1 MRTYGIGMTLKSF
14 TRAHAPSPL
23 ISYSL
28 GLLEE
33 LEKTENEVAQM
44 ASILPHLTLQAMKC
58 QGSFQTELLSCE
70 PHHLINVFL
79 KSSLNQIFKIHLIF
93 SVISRYSEFIR
104 KSVYCDLG
112 IPWWLRQ

>member
-33 LEKTENEVAQM
+33 LEKTEKAPYSNIM
-44 ASILPHLTLQAMKC
+44 SWIM
-58 QGSFQTELLSCE
+58 
-70 PHHLINVFL
+70 
-79 KSSLNQIFKIHLIF
+79 QIKP
-93 SVISRYSEFIR
+93 SMCY
-104 KSVYCDLG
+104 
-112 IPWWLRQ
+112 